1 MYAPAIGRA
10 SLTERTVLAGR
21 EVFLGRR
28 RGPLAMLPFVGPAV
42 IASIAYMDP
51 GNFARISRLAQN
63 MVTNFCGSRSPPI
76 SSQCDLVAFLAS
88 LTSADYTDQGTK
100 ELARQREISLTKR
113 PQRDTVRA
121 FGPKPPRP
129 EPPGP

>member
-76 SSQCDLVAFLAS
+76 SSQGDLVAFLAS

-113 PQRDTVRA
+113 PQRDTARA